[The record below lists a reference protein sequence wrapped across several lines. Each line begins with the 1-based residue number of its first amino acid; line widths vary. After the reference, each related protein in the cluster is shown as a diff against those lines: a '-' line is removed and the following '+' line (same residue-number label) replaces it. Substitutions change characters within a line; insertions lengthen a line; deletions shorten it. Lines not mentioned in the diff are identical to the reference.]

1 VTLKLQ
7 LCDFAIKLV
16 SQKVIG
22 WPAKRLALL
31 RIILLSEFIS
41 LTLFLASIGIYAW
54 KAGRNTWWFVA
65 TLLVLGI
72 FIVLNITL
80 YASDYFTGDGIN
92 DAVLYTLTNS
102 LTGAGV
108 SKYILPGVGV
118 AVTLVAVFG
127 ALGWI
132 LRRRRHHPHH
142 VGYSLLAL
150 MLALGSVDASP
161 AFHQV
166 TELVKSQSRDG
177 DPDFT
182 AYYKEPA
189 KTIPN
194 PKLNLVY
201 IYGESLERTYFDN
214 DAFPNLTPDL
224 GALKNEGLDFS
235 HTAQLPGTDYTIAGM
250 VASQCGI
257 PLFAPFEGNA
267 SASMSSFFPQNI
279 CLGDIL
285 KNSGYENYFMQGANL
300 RFAGK
305 DVFLKSHGFEHL
317 YGAEELKTTVADPTY
332 RNDWGFYDDT
342 VLDETWKKF
351 EELSQSGKRFSLFA
365 LTVDTHHPDG
375 FISRTCQR
383 KRYDINGKANQS
395 FSAVTCSQE
404 HIAALINKIKASPY
418 FKNTVVVVSSDHL
431 AMKNSAWDALNK
443 QDRSNLFFVLRGDQP
458 QQDVIATKRNTM
470 DNGAT
475 VLDIMGGD
483 NFIGLGRST
492 LSGQSLSE
500 VFLNMKEKILAW
512 KPDVIR
518 LWNFPKEMKDFTID
532 QQKNMIA
539 FSGSQFRLPLLLRVS
554 DSRVEPLPESEY
566 SAPLR
571 FQLADFAPRD
581 NFVWVDRCYKMGQLW
596 SQPLSLSTDWCVSQG
611 QLGGQQTV
619 QHVDKAQ
626 WKGKTAFKDTVI
638 DTDRYKRNVDLL
650 KVVDNDIRY
659 KADSFVFNVA
669 GAPEEVKQFS
679 GISRPES
686 WGRWSN
692 AQLGDEVKIEYAE
705 PLPEKFD
712 LVITAKAFGPNA
724 NKPIPVRIGDT
735 EQMLTLGNDV
745 TTTTLHFDNPS
756 RSRTVVI
763 VPPEPQSTNAG
774 NILGHSPR
782 KLGIGMVE
790 MKVVRSDG

>member
-1 VTLKLQ
+1 M
-7 LCDFAIKLV
+7 
-16 SQKVIG
+16 
-22 WPAKRLALL
+22 
-31 RIILLSEFIS
+31 SELIS
-41 LTLFLASIGIYAW
+41 IALFLASVVIYAW
-54 KAGRNTWWFVA
+54 KAGRNTWWFA
-65 TLLVLGI
+65 ITLAVLGV
-72 FIVLNITL
+72 FVVLNITL

-108 SKYILPGVGV
+108 SKYILPGVGLIL
-118 AVTLVAVFG
+118 ALVGVFF
-127 ALGWI
+127 ALGWV

-142 VGYSLLAL
+142 LGYSLLAL
-150 MLALGSVDASP
+150 VLALASVDASP
-161 AFHQV
+161 AFHQI

-177 DPDFT
+177 DPDF
-182 AYYKEPA
+182 ADWYKEPA
-189 KTIPN
+189 KSIAN

-201 IYGESLERTYFDN
+201 IYGESLERTYFDEE
-214 DAFPNLTPDL
+214 AFPDLAPEL
-224 GALKNEGLDFS
+224 GAIKKESIDFS

-267 SASMSSFFPQNI
+267 SASVSSFFPQNI

-305 DVFLKSHGFEHL
+305 DVFLKSHGFDHL
-317 YGAEELKTTVADPTY
+317 YGAEELKTTVADPSY

-351 EELSQSGKRFSLFA
+351 EELSRSGKRFSLFA

-375 FISRTCQR
+375 FISRTCKR
-383 KRYDINGKANQS
+383 KSYQYDGKPNQS
-395 FSAVTCSQE
+395 FSAVSCSQE
-404 HIAALINKIKASPY
+404 HIAALIEKIKASPW
-418 FKNTVVVVSSDHL
+418 FKNTVIVVSSDHL
-431 AMKNSAWDALNK
+431 AMNNTAWKYLNK
-443 QDRSNLFFVLRGDQP
+443 QDRNDLFFILRGDKP
-458 QQDVIATKRNTM
+458 QQDVSGVKRNTM

-483 NFIGLGRST
+483 NFIGLGRSS
-492 LSGQSLSE
+492 LSGESLSE
-500 VFLNMKEKILAW
+500 VFLNMKEKVMGW
-512 KPDVIR
+512 KPDIVR
-518 LWNFPKEMKDFTID
+518 LWKFPKEMKDFTVD
-532 QQKNMIA
+532 SEKNTVA
-539 FSGSQFRLPLLLRVS
+539 FSGTHFRLPLLLRIS
-554 DSRVEPLPESEY
+554 DKRVEPLPESEY

-581 NFVWVDRCYKMGQLW
+581 NFVWVDRCYKMAQLW
-596 SQPLSLSTDWCVSQG
+596 APELALSTDWCVSQG
-611 QLGGQQTV
+611 QLGGEQKV

-626 WKGKTAFKDTVI
+626 WQGKTAFKDTVI
-638 DTDRYKRNVDLL
+638 DTDRYKHNVDLL
-650 KVVDNDIRY
+650 KIVDNDIRY

-669 GAPEEVKQFS
+669 GAPEEVQQFS

-692 AQLGDEVKIEYAE
+692 AQLGKEVKIEYKA

-712 LVITAKAFGPNA
+712 LVITAKAWGPNA
-724 NKPIPVRIGDT
+724 NRPIPVRVGNQ
-735 EQMLTLGNDV
+735 EQILTLSNEV
-745 TTTTLHFDNPS
+745 STTTLHFDNPS
-756 RSRTVVI
+756 RSKTLVI
-763 VPPEPQSTNAG
+763 VPPEPQSTNEG

-782 KLGIGMVE
+782 QLGIGMVDI
-790 MKVVRSDG
+790 KVVKSEG

>member
-1 VTLKLQ
+1 M
-7 LCDFAIKLV
+7 
-16 SQKVIG
+16 
-22 WPAKRLALL
+22 
-31 RIILLSEFIS
+31 SELIS
-41 LTLFLASIGIYAW
+41 IALFLASVVIYAW
-54 KAGRNTWWFVA
+54 KAGRNTWWFAV
-65 TLLVLGI
+65 TLAVLGVFVI
-72 FIVLNITL
+72 LNITL

-108 SKYILPGVGV
+108 SKYILPGVGLIL
-118 AVTLVAVFG
+118 ALVGVFF
-127 ALGWI
+127 ALGWV

-142 VGYSLLAL
+142 LGYSLLAL
-150 MLALGSVDASP
+150 MLALASVDASP
-161 AFHQV
+161 AFHQI

-177 DPDFT
+177 DPDF
-182 AYYKEPA
+182 ADWYKEPA
-189 KTIPN
+189 KSIAN

-201 IYGESLERTYFDN
+201 IYGESLERTYFDEE
-214 DAFPNLTPDL
+214 AFPDLAPEL
-224 GALKNEGLDFS
+224 GAIKKESIDFS

-267 SASMSSFFPQNI
+267 SASVSSFFPQNI

-305 DVFLKSHGFEHL
+305 DVFLKSHGFDHL
-317 YGAEELKTTVADPTY
+317 YGAEELKTTVADPSY

-351 EELSQSGKRFSLFA
+351 EELSRSGKRFSLFA

-375 FISRTCQR
+375 FISRTCKR
-383 KRYDINGKANQS
+383 KSYQYDGKPNQS
-395 FSAVTCSQE
+395 FSAVSCSQE
-404 HIAALINKIKASPY
+404 HIAALIEKIKASPW
-418 FKNTVVVVSSDHL
+418 FKNTVIVVSSDHL
-431 AMKNSAWDALNK
+431 AMNNTAWKYLNK
-443 QDRSNLFFVLRGDQP
+443 QDRNDLFFILRGDKL
-458 QQDVIATKRNTM
+458 QQDVSGVKRNTM

-483 NFIGLGRST
+483 NFIGLGRSS
-492 LSGQSLSE
+492 LSGESLSE
-500 VFLNMKEKILAW
+500 VFLNMKEKVMGW
-512 KPDVIR
+512 KPDIVR
-518 LWNFPKEMKDFTID
+518 LWKFPKEMKEFTVD
-532 QQKNMIA
+532 SEKNTIA
-539 FSGSQFRLPLLLRVS
+539 FSGTHFRLPLLLRIS
-554 DSRVEPLPESEY
+554 DKRVEPLPESEY

-581 NFVWVDRCYKMGQLW
+581 NFVWVDRCYKMAQLW
-596 SQPLSLSTDWCVSQG
+596 APALALSTNWCVSQG
-611 QLGGQQTV
+611 QLGGEQKV

-626 WKGKTAFKDTVI
+626 WQGKTAFKDTVI
-638 DTDRYKRNVDLL
+638 DTDRYKHNVDLL
-650 KVVDNDIRY
+650 KIVDNDIRY

-669 GAPEEVKQFS
+669 GAPEEVQQFS

-692 AQLGDEVKIEYAE
+692 AQLGKEVKIEYKA

-712 LVITAKAFGPNA
+712 LVITAKAWGPNA
-724 NKPIPVRIGDT
+724 NRPIPVRVGNQ
-735 EQMLTLGNDV
+735 EQILTLSNEV
-745 TTTTLHFDNPS
+745 STTTLHFDNPS
-756 RSRTVVI
+756 RSKTLVI
-763 VPPEPQSTNAG
+763 VPPEPQSTNEG

-782 KLGIGMVE
+782 QLGIGMVDI
-790 MKVVRSDG
+790 KVVKSEG

>member
-1 VTLKLQ
+1 M
-7 LCDFAIKLV
+7 
-16 SQKVIG
+16 SE
-22 WPAKRLALL
+22 
-31 RIILLSEFIS
+31 LLSIA
-41 LTLFLASIGIYAW
+41 LFLASVVIYAW
-54 KAGRNTWWFVA
+54 KAGRNRWWFAA
-65 TLLVLGI
+65 TLTVLGL
-72 FIVLNITL
+72 FVVLNITL

-108 SKYILPGVGV
+108 SKYILPGAG
-118 AVTLVAVFG
+118 LVIALVLVFG
-127 ALGWI
+127 ALGWV
-132 LRRRRHHPHH
+132 LRRRRHLPHH
-142 VGYSLLAL
+142 FGYSLAALLLAL
-150 MLALGSVDASP
+150 ASVDASP
-161 AFHQV
+161 AFHQLS
-166 TELVKSQSRDG
+166 ELVKSQSREG
-177 DPDFT
+177 DPDF
-182 AYYKEPA
+182 AVYYKEPA
-189 KTIPN
+189 KTIPH

-201 IYGESLERTYFDN
+201 LYAESLERTYFDN
-214 DAFPNLTPDL
+214 NAFPDL
-224 GALKNEGLDFS
+224 APELNKQKDDSLDFS

-267 SASMSSFFPQNI
+267 SASVSSFFPQNI

-285 KNSGYENYFMQGANL
+285 KNSGYENYFVQGANL

-305 DVFLKSHGFEHL
+305 DVFLKSHGFDHL
-317 YGAEELKTTVADPTY
+317 YGAEELKTVVDDPNY

-351 EELSQSGKRFSLFA
+351 DELSRAGKRFSLFA

-395 FSAVTCSQE
+395 FSAVSCSQE
-404 HIAALINKIKASPY
+404 HIAALIEKIKASPY
-418 FKNTVVVVSSDHL
+418 FKNTVIVVSSDHL
-431 AMKNSAWDALNK
+431 AMKNTAWDQLNK
-443 QDRSNLFFVLRGDQP
+443 QDRNNLFFVIRGDQP
-458 QQDVIATKRNTM
+458 QQDVVGVKRSTM

-475 VLDIMGGD
+475 VLDILGGD
-483 NFIGLGRST
+483 NFIGLGRSS

-500 VFLNMKEKILAW
+500 VFLNMKEKVLAW
-512 KPDVIR
+512 KPDIIR
-518 LWNFPKEMKDFTID
+518 LWNFPKEMKDFTVD
-532 QQKNMIA
+532 ADKGMIT
-539 FSGSQFRLPLLLRVS
+539 FSGSHFRLPLLLRVS

-581 NFVWVDRCYKMGQLW
+581 NFVWIDRCYKMGQLW
-596 SQPLSLSTDWCVSQG
+596 ASDMALSTDWCVSQG
-611 QLGGQQTV
+611 QLGGEQKV

-638 DTDRYKRNVDLL
+638 DMTRYKGNVDTL
-650 KVVDNDIRY
+650 KIVDDNIRY

-679 GISRPES
+679 GISRPEL

-692 AQLGDEVKIEYAE
+692 AQLGDDVKIEYNE

-724 NKPIPVRIGDT
+724 NKPIPVRVGDS
-735 EQMLTLGNDV
+735 EQMLTLSN
-745 TTTTLHFDNPS
+745 TLSTTTLHFDNPS
-756 RSRTVVI
+756 RSNLLQI
-763 VPPEPQSTNAG
+763 VPPDPQSTNEG

-790 MKVVRSDG
+790 IKVVKTEG